1 MADYFESDAPA
12 QIGSLLVKPSDMDSA
27 VVQRSTAKF
36 RPQGGATYGD
46 NSRVINFRMSSSDYV
61 DLSTLQFQFSCTKK
75 YHNMIPS
82 DMYALTCLENV
93 RVECGGVTVEDIRGV
108 RALLPLV
115 YAGVD
120 ADYLRSDLT
129 NAGAYK
135 YVPSFNGLISV
146 NTEALQLNELAQTG
160 AGISPYVAN
169 HVDYPHIERPSTAQ
183 TAADGIMRFCR
194 AAPSASG
201 AYKQEVADNVII
213 ERINTPFGIYTATPD
228 NYSTEPGLDLGVSGI
243 FVPTATGK
251 TTHKTA
257 FNNYTG
263 LMAGTLGKACM
274 PNSMPIDEAQGDGSG
289 TAKLLKAGELT
300 RDYSLPLKLVLGLCR
315 GTSYFPLRNVGSLS
329 IELTLAPYASQWI
342 HVIDGVQDYTM
353 NCTSM
358 NQDATSRNLNT
369 AALKNNKE
377 YTITNPCLQCD
388 VVRASDAVVSR
399 VDEMCSSADGFS
411 IPYETYS
418 CQQTPF
424 AYAENVSFTYT
435 RAFSKL
441 KNVYISFVDQ
451 ATSQCTQLSKDDSY
465 LGSRYVSSDI
475 MVGSTNF
482 PVSAITSPSEAMS
495 ELSKSLGH
503 LGTTKGSVVDRAT
516 WLGKRSGFSEN
527 QYSIAGYFPDIAL
540 AVKGTEASLRA
551 ASGLN
556 TQAPSCAVWG
566 HSLERVLS
574 RAGHTYGSGIST
586 RASGM
591 SLTHNFKFKGWTDS
605 DWTADP
611 SSLLHPRFLDAHL
624 GDGSKMLARTVFHI
638 DGLLRIASDAVSV
651 SV

>member
-1 MADYFESDAPA
+1 MADYFESDAPT

-146 NTEALQLNELAQTG
+146 NTEALQLNELSARTGTSDPYCAQAQIHSHLSPAGEGQLKFIRTMG
-160 AGISPYVAN
+160 AVSNTPSQAE
-169 HVDYPHIERPSTAQ
+169 VDQIVVQRLS
-183 TAADGIMRFCR
+183 
-194 AAPSASG
+194 
-201 AYKQEVADNVII
+201 
-213 ERINTPFGIYTATPD
+213 TPFGIYTATPD
-228 NYSTEPGLDLGVSGI
+228 NYTTEPGLDLGVSGI
-243 FVPTATGK
+243 FVPTATGR
-251 TTHKTA
+251 TSNKTA

-263 LMAGTLGKACM
+263 LAAGTLGKACM
-274 PNSMPIDEAQGDGSG
+274 PNSMPIDEAQGDGSSA
-289 TAKLLKAGELT
+289 AKLLKAGELT
-300 RDYSLPLKLVLGLCR
+300 RDYSLPMKLILGLCR

-342 HVIDGVQDYTM
+342 HVIDGQQDFTK

-358 NQDATSRNLNT
+358 NLDATSRDLNT

-424 AYAENVSFTYT
+424 SYAENVSFTYT

-465 LGSRYVSSDI
+465 LGSRYVSSDL

-482 PVSAITSPSEAMS
+482 PVSAITSCSEAMS

-605 DWTADP
+605 DWTSDP

>member
-1 MADYFESDAPA
+1 MADYFESDAPS

-146 NTEALQLNELAQTG
+146 NTEALQTDDV
-160 AGISPYVAN
+160 AGTDGQANPFADPAHDIQGGTNAPRILKFLRKSAAVAVAPTQGG
-169 HVDYPHIERPSTAQ
+169 VDKLIVHRL
-183 TAADGIMRFCR
+183 
-194 AAPSASG
+194 
-201 AYKQEVADNVII
+201 
-213 ERINTPFGIYTATPD
+213 NTPFGIYTATPD
-228 NYSTEPGLDLGVSGI
+228 NYTAEPGLDLGTSGI

-274 PNSMPIDEAQGDGSG
+274 PNSMPIDEAQGDGSSA
-289 TAKLLKAGELT
+289 AKLLKAGELT
-300 RDYSLPLKLVLGLCR
+300 RDYSLPMKLILGLCR

-342 HVIDGVQDYTM
+342 HVIDGQQDFTK

-358 NQDATSRNLNT
+358 NLDATSRDLNT

-424 AYAENVSFTYT
+424 SYAENVSFTYT

-540 AVKGTEASLRA
+540 AVKGDEGSLRA

-591 SLTHNFKFKGWTDS
+591 SLTHNFKFKTWTDT
-605 DWTADP
+605 DWTSDP